1 MLLYRK
7 QKHLNLTQ
15 SLLDEFFFLGAIVG
29 KDVLVVEQILAE
41 NNNKKSVLT
50 SKLLFKPHFQLTFD
64 SL

>member
-1 MLLYRK
+1 VVSILTLLYKR

-41 NNNKKSVLT
+41 NNNKKI
-50 SKLLFKPHFQLTFD
+50 
-64 SL
+64 SLNFLVIV